1 MITVQIKTPLKDFFD
16 HWLQWM
22 APKIPLK
29 EMDRR
34 VLSAYM
40 LLYYTN
46 KSRFEDKK
54 TLNNLIFGED
64 TVKLLCK
71 KLEVSRNQIIK
82 AEKRFIALGILRQN
96 EDGSLYFNPV
106 FVSKELESLK
116 KINIVFTVVP
126 AIK

>member
-16 HWLQWM
+16 YWLQWM

-82 AEKRFIALGILRQN
+82 AEKRFIALGILKQY
-96 EDGSLYFNPV
+96 EDGTLYFNPV

-116 KINIVFTVVP
+116 KINVIFTI
-126 AIK
+126 ASATT